1 MGNFWK
7 MCLNPKVIGGVVAVA
22 VGVLLFAPH
31 LAASAL
37 PVLFI
42 AICPLSMLL
51 MMRSMQG
58 DHSGMREERTP
69 NSTDPVS
76 TNQVADLKGEVA
88 KLHERE
94 ADLEQQIA
102 RLERSTADQGNV
114 RGGR

>member
-1 MGNFWK
+1 MSNFWK
-7 MCLNPKVIGGVVAVA
+7 MCLNPKVIAGVAAVA

-42 AICPLSMLL
+42 AICPISMLL

-58 DHSGMREERTP
+58 HSDAPGDRGTRPTETA
-69 NSTDPVS
+69 PVD
-76 TNQVADLKGEVA
+76 QVADLKGEVA

-94 ADLEQQIA
+94 ADLERKIA
-102 RLERSTADQGNV
+102 RLEGSDRGDV
-114 RGGR
+114 RGPR